1 MHIGVPHLKRDLSIA
16 SSVTLLPVIHGK
28 IRIMFD
34 LRWQISR
41 IYTHHAKSES
51 LLYRLERGT
60 IKSSNTAPVPF
71 TKFDLQVRQQPA
83 ALALYRNSSLQ
94 FCSMTHGMRG
104 LRSPYVHVTE
114 CGKAQI
120 LMWLTDMALFLLSR
134 LI

>member
-1 MHIGVPHLKRDLSIA
+1 MIKYESCSIY
-16 SSVTLLPVIHGK
+16 
-28 IRIMFD
+28 D
-34 LRWQISR
+34 
-41 IYTHHAKSES
+41 AKSHGYTRVTRS
-51 LLYRLERGT
+51 LKVLLYRLKRGT
-60 IKSSNTAPVPF
+60 IKSSNTAPLPF
-71 TKFDLQVRQQPA
+71 TKFDLQVRQQPV

-104 LRSPYVHVTE
+104 LCSTYVHATE